1 MANISTKID
10 LLKIPGARRT
20 EVDGKKGK
28 VAVVQIP
35 IEYANLYNGEKGV
48 YLDLIG
54 FDIKSPREGSKDT
67 HLVKQSLPKEKQTD
81 DMPILGNHI
90 AWSETKS
97 EPKNQEVDTG
107 EDDDIP
113 F

>member
-1 MANISTKID
+1 MANISTKLD
-10 LLKIPGARRT
+10 LLKIPGARRA

-54 FDIKSPREGSKDT
+54 FDVKSPREGSKDT

-90 AWSETKS
+90 AWGETKS
-97 EPKNQEVDTG
+97 EPKKQEVDTG
-107 EDDDIP
+107 KDDDLP

>member
-1 MANISTKID
+1 MANISTKLD
-10 LLKIPGARRT
+10 LLKIPGARRA

-54 FDIKSPREGSKDT
+54 FDIKSQREGSKDT

-90 AWSETKS
+90 AWGETKS
-97 EPKNQEVDTG
+97 EPKKQEESSSNLDDT
-107 EDDDIP
+107 P

>member
-1 MANISTKID
+1 M
-10 LLKIPGARRT
+10 
-20 EVDGKKGK
+20 
-28 VAVVQIP
+28 VQIP

-54 FDIKSPREGSKDT
+54 FDIKAPREGSKDT

-81 DMPILGNHI
+81 DMPILGSHI
-90 AWSETKS
+90 AWGETKS
-97 EPKNQEVDTG
+97 EPKKQESSSEPSDL
-107 EDDDIP
+107 P